1 MSCWRALPHT
11 RHAVQDMSA
20 PRPMPGR
27 FLCLRP
33 AALTTL
39 RGILKRLQVAVAMPI
54 EDIFDSSPRVQ
65 TTDVDEATD
74 VLSRVYLPVKLRPVG
89 SNSLDMDL
97 RAQELPMLTAGYLH
111 FGTDVCIRGDDVPA
125 YYIEAPLSG
134 TAVNVWRDG
143 RLEKTTAGS
152 AAVFTP
158 GMPVDLNWSG
168 DCREI
173 CIKVTEEQM
182 QWQLETMLNRPVRK
196 RITFA
201 RSMSLSARA
210 SRDWFGLVGLLARE
224 AGQADGI
231 LAHRLAIDNLQHLL
245 VQGLLLIQPHN
256 YAEALAEEEACAST
270 AVVRRAIDL
279 MHAHPE
285 TPWGTVHLA
294 RATGVSARA
303 LQKAFQRSG
312 QPPPMT
318 YLRRLRLH
326 KARAE
331 LAAHCPNELTVT
343 AVASHW
349 GFLHLSRFAE
359 QYRQLFGESPSE
371 TLKNEL
377 TGSAEAP
384 Q

>member
-1 MSCWRALPHT
+1 MES
-11 RHAVQDMSA
+11 Q
-20 PRPMPGR
+20 
-27 FLCLRP
+27 RP

-39 RGILKRLQVAVAMPI
+39 DGISTIQGAIAVVM
-54 EDIFDSSPRVQ
+54 EGIFDSSPRIQ

-74 VLSRVYLPVKLRPVG
+74 VLSRVYLPVKVRPAG
-89 SNSLDMDL
+89 SNSLDMNL
-97 RAQELPMLTAGYLH
+97 RAEELPMLTAGYLH

-134 TAVNVWRDG
+134 TAENVWRDG
-143 RLEKTTAGS
+143 WLEKTTAGS

-158 GMPVDLNWSG
+158 GTQVDLNWSG

-173 CIKVTEEQM
+173 CIKITEEQM
-182 QWQLETMLNRPVRK
+182 QRQLETMLNRPVRK

-201 RSMSLSARA
+201 RSMSPSARA
-210 SRDWFGLVGLLARE
+210 SRDWLGLVHLLARE

-256 YAEALAEEEACAST
+256 YAEALAEDEACAST
-270 AVVRRAIDL
+270 AVIRRAIDL

-285 TPWGTVHLA
+285 TPWGTAHLA

-303 LQKAFQRSG
+303 LQKAFQRAG

-331 LAAHCPNELTVT
+331 LATHCPNTITVT
-343 AVASHW
+343 TVAGRW

-371 TLKNEL
+371 TLKNDP
-377 TGSAEAP
+377 TGNGEALR
-384 Q
+384 

>member
-1 MSCWRALPHT
+1 
-11 RHAVQDMSA
+11 
-20 PRPMPGR
+20 
-27 FLCLRP
+27 
-33 AALTTL
+33 
-39 RGILKRLQVAVAMPI
+39 MPI
-54 EDIFDSSPRVQ
+54 EDIFDSSPRIQ

-74 VLSRVYLPVKLRPVG
+74 VLSRVYLPVTLRPAG
-89 SNSLDMDL
+89 SNSMKMDL
-97 RAQELPMLTAGYLH
+97 KAEELPMLTAGYLH
-111 FGTDVCIRGDDVPA
+111 FGTDISIGGDDIPA

-134 TAVNVWRDG
+134 TAVNAWRDG

-173 CIKVTEEQM
+173 CIKVTEGQM
-182 QWQLETMLNRPVRK
+182 RRQLETMLNRPVRK

-201 RSMSLSARA
+201 RSMSLSTRA
-210 SRDWFGLVGLLARE
+210 SRDWFGLVRLLARE
-224 AGQADGI
+224 AGQPDGI
-231 LAHRLAIDNLQHLL
+231 LAHRLAIDSLQHLL

-256 YAEALAEEEACAST
+256 YAEALAEDEPCAST

-285 TPWGTVHLA
+285 TPWTTVQLA
-294 RATGVSARA
+294 SATGVSARA

-312 QPPPMT
+312 YLPPMT

-331 LAAHCPNELTVT
+331 LTAHRPNEHTVT

-359 QYRQLFGESPSE
+359 QYRQLFGESPSA
-371 TLKNEL
+371 TLKNEV
-377 TGSAEAP
+377 TGAP
-384 Q
+384 KRRSDREIRSTSTHPTLGVLPSGVVPNTTRCPRRRAAFGRPASG

>member
-1 MSCWRALPHT
+1 M
-11 RHAVQDMSA
+11 
-20 PRPMPGR
+20 
-27 FLCLRP
+27 
-33 AALTTL
+33 
-39 RGILKRLQVAVAMPI
+39 
-54 EDIFDSSPRVQ
+54 
-65 TTDVDEATD
+65 
-74 VLSRVYLPVKLRPVG
+74 
-89 SNSLDMDL
+89 
-97 RAQELPMLTAGYLH
+97 
-111 FGTDVCIRGDDVPA
+111 RGDDVPA

-134 TAVNVWRDG
+134 TAVNMWRDG

-158 GMPVDLNWSG
+158 GMPVDVNWSG

-173 CIKVTEEQM
+173 VIKVTEEQM
-182 QWQLETMLNRPVRK
+182 QRQLETMLNRPVRK

-210 SRDWFGLVGLLARE
+210 SRDWFGLVRLLSRE
-224 AGQADGI
+224 ARQADGI
-231 LAHRLAIDNLQHLL
+231 LAHRLAINNLQHLL

-256 YAEALAEEEACAST
+256 YAEDLAEDEPSAST

-285 TPWGTVHLA
+285 TPWGTVELA

-312 QPPPMT
+312 RPPPMT
-318 YLRRLRLH
+318 YLRHLRLH

-331 LAAHCPNELTVT
+331 LAAHRPNELTVT

>member
-1 MSCWRALPHT
+1 ML
-11 RHAVQDMSA
+11 
-20 PRPMPGR
+20 
-27 FLCLRP
+27 
-33 AALTTL
+33 
-39 RGILKRLQVAVAMPI
+39 I
-54 EDIFDSSPRVQ
+54 EDIFESSPGIE
-65 TTDVDEATD
+65 TTDVDEAND
-74 VLSRVYLPVKLRPVG
+74 VLSRVYLPVKLRPVV
-89 SNSLDMDL
+89 SNSLDMHL
-97 RAQELPMLTAGYLH
+97 KAEELPMLTAGYLH

-158 GMPVDLNWSG
+158 GMPVDLSWSG

-182 QWQLETMLNRPVRK
+182 QRQLETMLNRPVRK

-201 RSMSLSARA
+201 RRMSLSARA

-224 AGQADGI
+224 GGQADGI

-256 YAEALAEEEACAST
+256 YTEALAEEEACAST

-331 LAAHCPNELTVT
+331 LAARCPNTLTVT

-377 TGSAEAP
+377 TGNAEAP
-384 Q
+384 QWQRERFQKTRSVSTHPTFVGPSRPA

>member
-1 MSCWRALPHT
+1 
-11 RHAVQDMSA
+11 
-20 PRPMPGR
+20 
-27 FLCLRP
+27 
-33 AALTTL
+33 
-39 RGILKRLQVAVAMPI
+39 MPI
-54 EDIFDSSPRVQ
+54 EDIFDASPRIQ
-65 TTDVDEATD
+65 TTDVDEATE
-74 VLSRVYLPVKLRPVG
+74 VLSRVYLPLKLRPAG

-97 RAQELPMLTAGYLH
+97 KAEEFPMLTAGYLH

-125 YYIEAPLSG
+125 YYVEAPLSG
-134 TAVNVWRDG
+134 TALNSWRDG

-173 CIKVTEEQM
+173 CIKITEEQM
-182 QWQLETMLNRPVRK
+182 QRQLETMLNRPVRK

-201 RSMSLSARA
+201 RSMSLGARA
-210 SRDWFGLVGLLARE
+210 ASDWFGLVRLLARE
-224 AGQADGI
+224 AGQDDGI

-245 VQGLLLIQPHN
+245 LQGLLLVQPHN
-256 YAEALAEEEACAST
+256 YAEALAEEEACAGT
-270 AVVRRAIDL
+270 AVVSRAIDL

-285 TPWGTVHLA
+285 TPWATAYLA

-326 KARAE
+326 KAHAE
-331 LAAHCPNELTVT
+331 LAAHGPNELTVT
-343 AVASHW
+343 AVASRW

-359 QYRQLFGESPSE
+359 QYRQVFGESPSE

>member
-1 MSCWRALPHT
+1 MA
-11 RHAVQDMSA
+11 
-20 PRPMPGR
+20 
-27 FLCLRP
+27 
-33 AALTTL
+33 
-39 RGILKRLQVAVAMPI
+39 I
-54 EDIFDSSPRVQ
+54 EDLFDSSPRIQ

-74 VLSRVYLPVKLRPVG
+74 VLSRVFLPINLR
-89 SNSLDMDL
+89 SARSDSLDMDL
-97 RAQELPMLTAGYLH
+97 RAEELPMLTAGYVH

-201 RSMSLSARA
+201 RRMSLSARA
-210 SRDWFGLVGLLARE
+210 SRDWFGLVRLLARE

-231 LAHRLAIDNLQHLL
+231 GAHRLAIDNLQHLL

-256 YAEALAEEEACAST
+256 YAEALAEDEACAST

-303 LQKAFQRSG
+303 LQKAFQRAG

-318 YLRRLRLH
+318 YLRRLRLL

-331 LAAHCPNELTVT
+331 LAAIARTNTVT
-343 AVASHW
+343 AVATHW

-371 TLKNEL
+371 TLKNER
-377 TGSAEAP
+377 TGSSEAANDRGKDSRTRSSRIRHGTTNC
-384 Q
+384 

>member
-1 MSCWRALPHT
+1 MKVRSSCPPATGPFGCFELPGT
-11 RHAVQDMSA
+11 HASN
-20 PRPMPGR
+20 G
-27 FLCLRP
+27 LCSHR
-33 AALTTL
+33 
-39 RGILKRLQVAVAMPI
+39 R
-54 EDIFDSSPRVQ
+54 SPR
-65 TTDVDEATD
+65 
-74 VLSRVYLPVKLRPVG
+74 
-89 SNSLDMDL
+89 
-97 RAQELPMLTAGYLH
+97 
-111 FGTDVCIRGDDVPA
+111 
-125 YYIEAPLSG
+125 
-134 TAVNVWRDG
+134 
-143 RLEKTTAGS
+143 
-152 AAVFTP
+152 
-158 GMPVDLNWSG
+158 
-168 DCREI
+168 REI

-182 QWQLETMLNRPVRK
+182 QRQLETMLNRPVRK

-201 RSMSLSARA
+201 RNMSLSARA
-210 SRDWFGLVGLLARE
+210 SRDWFGLVRLLARE

-256 YAEALAEEEACAST
+256 YAEALAEDEACAST
-270 AVVRRAIDL
+270 AVARRAIDL

-331 LAAHCPNELTVT
+331 LAAHCPDERTVT
-343 AVASHW
+343 AVATDW

-371 TLKNEL
+371 TLKNER
-377 TGSAEAP
+377 TGSSEAP

>member
-1 MSCWRALPHT
+1 
-11 RHAVQDMSA
+11 
-20 PRPMPGR
+20 
-27 FLCLRP
+27 
-33 AALTTL
+33 
-39 RGILKRLQVAVAMPI
+39 MPI
-54 EDIFDSSPRVQ
+54 EDVFDSSPRVQ

-97 RAQELPMLTAGYLH
+97 KAQELPMLTAGYLH

-143 RLEKTTAGS
+143 GLEKNTAGS

-182 QWQLETMLNRPVRK
+182 QRQLETMLNRPVQR

-201 RSMSLSARA
+201 RSMNLSARA
-210 SRDWFGLVGLLARE
+210 SRDWFGLVRLLARE
-224 AGQADGI
+224 VGQADGI

-256 YAEALAEEEACAST
+256 YAEALAEDEACAST
-270 AVVRRAIDL
+270 VVVRRAIDL
-279 MHAHPE
+279 MHANPE
-285 TPWGTVHLA
+285 TSWGTVHLA

-303 LQKAFQRSG
+303 LQKAFQRTNH
-312 QPPPMT
+312 PPPMT

-326 KARAE
+326 EARAE
-331 LAAHCPNELTVT
+331 LSAHSPNERTVT

-371 TLKNEL
+371 TLRNER

-384 Q
+384 LPVVAAPS

>member
-1 MSCWRALPHT
+1 M
-11 RHAVQDMSA
+11 
-20 PRPMPGR
+20 
-27 FLCLRP
+27 
-33 AALTTL
+33 
-39 RGILKRLQVAVAMPI
+39 
-54 EDIFDSSPRVQ
+54 EDIFDSSPRFQ

-74 VLSRVYLPVKLRPVG
+74 VLTRVFLPIELR
-89 SNSLDMDL
+89 SARSKSLDMHL
-97 RAQELPMLTAGYLH
+97 KAEELPMLTAGYLH
-111 FGTDVCIRGDDVPA
+111 FGTAVCIRGEDVPA
-125 YYIEAPLSG
+125 YYVEAPLAG
-134 TAVNVWRDG
+134 TAMNLWPDG

-158 GMPVDLNWSG
+158 GTAVDLKWSA

-173 CIKVTEEQM
+173 CIKITEEQM
-182 QWQLETMLNRPVRK
+182 RRQLERMLNRPVRK
-196 RITFA
+196 RIIFA
-201 RSMSLSARA
+201 RGMSLRTRA
-210 SRDWFGLVGLLARE
+210 SSDWFGLVHLLARE
-224 AGQADGI
+224 AGRADGI
-231 LAHRLAIDNLQHLL
+231 LAHRLAVDNLQHLL

-256 YAEALAEEEACAST
+256 YAEALAADEACAGT

-285 TPWGTVHLA
+285 TPWSTVHLA
-294 RATGVSARA
+294 RATGVSGRA
-303 LQKAFQRSG
+303 LQKAFQRAA

-331 LAAHCPNELTVT
+331 LASHSPNTITVT
-343 AVASHW
+343 TVAGRW

-371 TLKNEL
+371 TLKNDP
-377 TGSAEAP
+377 TGNAEAP